1 MSTEA
6 GIIIRLI
13 RFNLVRLN
21 HLYHYDIKIIGF
33 RVIKRFPQESTYYEE
48 EFEDNPREWGA
59 DDYTPEI
66 LNDFAT
72 ELYEMAFAGDEEYL
86 RQLGGGLVQMF
97 EYQFLIR
104 DDTWV

>member
-1 MSTEA
+1 M
-6 GIIIRLI
+6 
-13 RFNLVRLN
+13 
-21 HLYHYDIKIIGF
+21 
-33 RVIKRFPQESTYYEE
+33 
-48 EFEDNPREWGA
+48 GA